1 MRCSNRHMFCI
12 YVASHYIT
20 LHHITSHYITS
31 HYITLHHITFRPLSL
46 TPCHPYCELR
56 FHLLDAALPVGR
68 TPSQRLCV
76 LLRICSDCTTP
87 QLCATGSR
95 VGGSGFFNLALEPSH
110 LRHSARVLTTSHVP
124 THNTCATKHSRLSH
138 SLRVIRIAS
147 CAFTFWML
155 RCLLVAL
162 RRSGCACCYG
172 SVPTIVVRLEL
183 AIVSHVIGDNFAAV
197 CGGRSRL
204 GYSVLPIGF
213 CWILESVVWCP
224 APLDVFGSSARSVLN
239 DVAVLEGSPVRL
251 WSETQRQVL
260 DVAIGHTI
268 LEPCCG

>member
-1 MRCSNRHMFCI
+1 MLRCLL
-12 YVASHYIT
+12 VA
-20 LHHITSHYITS
+20 
-31 HYITLHHITFRPLSL
+31 
-46 TPCHPYCELR
+46 LR
-56 FHLLDAALPVGR
+56 RSGCACCYGSVPTAPR
-68 TPSQRLCV
+68 RS
-76 LLRICSDCTTP
+76 
-87 QLCATGSR
+87 CATGSR

-138 SLRVIRIAS
+138 SLRVIRIVS

-213 CWILESVVWCP
+213 CWILESVVWSP

-268 LEPCCG
+268 LEPCCGWADVGGHVAVQQFVGCSSAGWGILVPCPRCYYVINPPRTWNSTAAKTEMEKKRGGS

>member
-1 MRCSNRHMFCI
+1 MLLVQDPCI
-12 YVASHYIT
+12 KHNIKHRKTIQNIPA
-20 LHHITSHYITS
+20 
-31 HYITLHHITFRPLSL
+31 SL
-46 TPCHPYCELR
+46 THSVSSVLR
-56 FHLLDAALPVGR
+56 AALSPFWMLR
-68 TPSQRLCV
+68 C
-76 LLRICSDCTTP
+76 LLVALRRSG
-87 QLCATGSR
+87 CACCYGS
-95 VGGSGFFNLALEPSH
+95 
-110 LRHSARVLTTSHVP
+110 VP
-124 THNTCATKHSRLSH
+124 TAPRRSCVQLAAGWVVVGFSIWHSSLHTFGIRLECSRPPMFLRTILVLQNIPASLTH
-138 SLRVIRIAS
+138 SVSSVLRAALS
-147 CAFTFWML
+147 PFWML